1 MQPFYWL
8 ETLMTPLLEDVFCLF
23 KQVAEYIFIVLLGL
37 FAFEASEFFEQA
49 FLFWRQIGRSDH
61 FNDDVLVAKGGLCEA
76 NGQFIED
83 IVARALEVWV
93 RLYRE
98 NDVQVARRTT
108 AGAYLSF
115 AGNTHIDTIVYACG
129 NIDDDAAIVAYSP
142 LTTTFLTGC
151 GNDATL
157 ATAAF
162 AHCYIDE
169 LPKDGLLHAANL
181 AGALAGGTTSCR
193 CAGLCATAPAARAGF
208 PAR

>member
-1 MQPFYWL
+1 MNL
-8 ETLMTPLLEDVFCLF
+8 D
-23 KQVAEYIFIVLLGL
+23 
-37 FAFEASEFFEQA
+37 
-49 FLFWRQIGRSDH
+49 
-61 FNDDVLVAKGGLCEA
+61 LVTKGGLCEA

-98 NDVQVARRTT
+98 NDVQVAWRTT
-108 AGAYLSF
+108 TGAYLSF
-115 AGNTHIDTIVYACG
+115 ASNTHIDTIVYACG